1 MSRLRAPLT
10 WGLAALALGG
20 LFAIQDGIRP
30 GAGPGVL
37 ARSAGDVQDLL
48 QGTWLREYAAD
59 GIQVR
64 RVLSLDANGTFQESV
79 RAVDADGAET
89 RFEHEGT
96 WLYDGTN
103 LKRKYT
109 LVNGKPPSRLN
120 VPFATFEIKFET
132 RNEFRGIDH
141 VHRNKVLYRRVGFD
155 ARP

>member
-37 ARSAGDVQDLL
+37 ARSAGDVQDML
-48 QGTWLREYAAD
+48 QGAWLREYAAE

-64 RVLSLDANGTFQESV
+64 RVLTLGADGTFQESV
-79 RAVDADGAET
+79 RAVDAGGAET

-132 RNEFRGIDH
+132 RNEFRGVDH

-155 ARP
+155 VRP